1 MYENLPKI
9 SLKNSSKSIDKNYIY
24 IMVVEI
30 LRKMEK
36 EKMAKKIKAE
46 DGKVY
51 VEKKPF
57 YKRVWFILL
66 AAFVVIGIF
75 ANMGGD
81 SDSKDTSASSTAT
94 SKASS
99 STTASSSVDKGKVY
113 KVGDV
118 ITFKDEAEITI
129 TGAEWSDERNEFAD
143 TTPEKVLKVTYNV
156 NNLSDDDYVLGD
168 DLELYVNGQ
177 KMDTYPNGGTLDSI
191 SKGRSFEGAVQYFG
205 VNGSGDIEVEVEPSF
220 SFTAEPAVVKL
231 DIQ

>member
-1 MYENLPKI
+1 
-9 SLKNSSKSIDKNYIY
+9 
-24 IMVVEI
+24 
-30 LRKMEK
+30 
-36 EKMAKKIKAE
+36 MAKKIKAE

-57 YKRVWFILL
+57 YKRAWFIVL
-66 AAFVVIGIF
+66 AAVVLIGVF

-81 SDSKDTSASSTAT
+81 SDSKDTSASSSAKSEST
-94 SKASS
+94 SAVS
-99 STTASSSVDKGKVY
+99 STKESSQDKGKTY

-143 TTPEKVLKVTYNV
+143 TNPEKVLKVTYNV

-168 DLELYVNGQ
+168 DLELYVNGK

>member
-1 MYENLPKI
+1 
-9 SLKNSSKSIDKNYIY
+9 
-24 IMVVEI
+24 
-30 LRKMEK
+30 
-36 EKMAKKIKAE
+36 MAKKIKSE

-57 YKRVWFILL
+57 YKRAWFIVL
-66 AAFVVIGIF
+66 AALVVIGVF

-81 SDSKDTSASSTAT
+81 GDSKDTSASSSAKSEST
-94 SKASS
+94 SAVS
-99 STTASSSVDKGKVY
+99 STKESSQDKGKTY

-143 TTPEKVLKVTYNV
+143 TNPEKVLKVTYNV

-168 DLELYVNGQ
+168 DLELYVNGK